1 MNRSICKRC
10 HRIRAVNYTRY
21 CASCETELRAL
32 ERRRPTRKEPSG
44 GVMPDAQPV
53 EGEVESSDG

>member
-32 ERRRPTRKEPSG
+32 EQRRPARKEPKVS
-44 GVMPDAQPV
+44 VSPV
-53 EGEVESSDG
+53 SDEEAKP